1 MNVMCQENLSAC
13 HFGHA
18 CHIFDSPR
26 LDETGRCRCIT
37 DSLLDYNLKIPQARN
52 LARVAC
58 LQFKRHGGFFTRR
71 LRSRSVMPTNHL
83 HLQPRSRMNSAIC
96 LLTLYVTFF
105 TITEI
110 LCSRL
115 YYGHASRSR
124 LDWSGGAAR
133 TLHYAVSRKH
143 QSFYLHCETVIIFSK
158 SVARKRTVNLL
169 SRQHTLRGNSWHV
182 NNALRTWAP
191 RTLKRHSSLKDL

>member
-1 MNVMCQENLSAC
+1 
-13 HFGHA
+13 
-18 CHIFDSPR
+18 
-26 LDETGRCRCIT
+26 
-37 DSLLDYNLKIPQARN
+37 
-52 LARVAC
+52 
-58 LQFKRHGGFFTRR
+58 
-71 LRSRSVMPTNHL
+71 MPTNHL

-191 RTLKRHSSLKDL
+191 RTLKRHSSLKDLWSPLQSSSSPPPRQVCFSDYILHHNTENYVPESNPTSRASYITA